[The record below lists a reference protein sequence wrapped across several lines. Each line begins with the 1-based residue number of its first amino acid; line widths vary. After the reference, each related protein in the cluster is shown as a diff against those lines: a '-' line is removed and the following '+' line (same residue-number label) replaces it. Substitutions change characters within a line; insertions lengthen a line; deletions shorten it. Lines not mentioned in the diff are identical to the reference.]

1 MRIIILS
8 RSAELYSTR
17 RIYNAA
23 RKRNHFVRIIDH
35 MHCDLV
41 VQNGGNEIYYNGQSL
56 NGYDAIIPRI
66 GHTATTYGSAVIRQ
80 FESMGVVS
88 TLDCEPL
95 LRARDK
101 LSCLQLLSSH
111 GVKIPK
117 TIYANNQFFLE
128 EMTNKIANFPKVIKL
143 LSGTHGL
150 GVIKV
155 DDRRTMESI
164 MEAFIE
170 LKQKALVQEF
180 IKESSGS
187 DIRAF
192 VVDGQV
198 VASMKRQAQAGE
210 FRSNLHRGATAES
223 VQLTEEETSTA
234 LRSVEIMGLHVAGV
248 DMLRSNDGPLVLEV
262 NASPGLEGIETT
274 TKVDVAG
281 HIIDYIEKK
290 VK

>member
-17 RIYNAA
+17 RLYNVA

-41 VQNGGNEIYYNGQSL
+41 VQDSGNEIYYNGQSL
-56 NGYDAIIPRI
+56 SNYDAIIPRI

-128 EMTNKIANFPKVIKL
+128 EMTNKIATFPKVLKL

-155 DDRRTMESI
+155 DDQRMMESI
-164 MEAFIE
+164 LETFIE
-170 LKQKALVQEF
+170 LRQKALVQEF

-210 FRSNLHRGATAES
+210 FRSNLHRGATAIS
-223 VQLTEEETSTA
+223 VQLTEEETYTA
-234 LRSVEIMGLHVAGV
+234 LQSVKIMGLHVAGV
-248 DMLRSNDGPLVLEV
+248 DMLRSNEGPLVLEV
-262 NASPGLEGIETT
+262 NA
-274 TKVDVAG
+274 
-281 HIIDYIEKK
+281 
-290 VK
+290 